1 MNFDTSVEIST
12 NLDRFDVGRVFT
24 DDEEKLKS
32 DLIGINLEDVEKAM
46 ENLVNEENENEFT
59 ENNIIKVFQ
68 IFCQVLKLVLLAH
81 FRGVLNKN
89 A

>member
-59 ENNIIKVFQ
+59 ENNIIKVFSNFLSSFEAGF
-68 IFCQVLKLVLLAH
+68 ISSF
-81 FRGVLNKN
+81 
-89 A
+89 